1 MKAMSNVR
9 RYRNEDG
16 VASKCSAGSFVPRN
30 KPTAGGAA
38 EDRSASNAPPPK
50 SDAQK
55 SRDASEPLFA
65 KKKPTSGKE
74 HRKRDPSPPLDED
87 DSSGVEEDDD
97 GSSSKDAKGYDR
109 ERRQFNE
116 DRRRWQENA
125 QRDPPRDGREM
136 TWRSR
141 LEGVEEELAKETE
154 EDSHH
159 YHPEEMQIN
168 LVVITDR
175 RVSLMVTL
183 PGLRLL
189 MFFPRS
195 PNVLKSRRDHL
206 LHRFRFLKIPI
217 RIFPAS
223 VPTCGLTLRIFTPPH
238 QRECAL

>member
-74 HRKRDPSPPLDED
+74 HRKRDPSPPSDEE
-87 DSSGVEEDDD
+87 DSSGVEEDD
-97 GSSSKDAKGYDR
+97 GSSSEDAKGYDR
-109 ERRQFNE
+109 ERHQYNE

-189 MFFPRS
+189 MFVPRS
-195 PNVLKSRRDHL
+195 PNVLKSCRDHL

-223 VPTCGLTLRIFTPPH
+223 VPTCGLTLRIYTPPH